1 MDWSRG
7 SRIGALLGAAALCAV
22 VAIPAAS
29 REPRAH
35 GRERLA
41 QYRLPAETIA
51 RYAALA
57 AGSVS
62 DDSTRLNSM
71 FADRSPWV
79 GPEHRAGVGRN
90 PYTLVLTVGGVA
102 RVTGDVH
109 SQWQAGWEVYESA
122 DASREVLMAVSGLAR
137 KRAAAGQRL
146 TLTASSPPVSFRGER
161 KVAPMLGLVQS
172 RNLDI
177 DDVRLEVWSGTAPLP
192 WPVEAASLLAP
203 LGVAAAGMWGVWGM
217 ANRRRLAARSAPE
230 ISPVAK
236 GPGGTVIADD
246 PGAHR
251 RAVEVTDP
259 PPAPTRDHELRVFES
274 LHQVL
279 RVGLAVETVLDAAR
293 ERKPRKGKKRSA
305 DAP

>member
-1 MDWSRG
+1 MAWSRG

-22 VAIPAAS
+22 AAMPAAS

-41 QYRLPAETIA
+41 QYQLPNEMIA

-57 AGSVS
+57 AGAVS

-90 PYTLVLTVGGVA
+90 PYTLVLTVSGVA
-102 RVTGDVH
+102 RSAGDVH

-192 WPVEAASLLAP
+192 WYGELASLLAL
-203 LGVAAAGMWGVWGM
+203 LGLAAAGIWGAREVV
-217 ANRRRLAARSAPE
+217 NRQRVAARSAPDM
-230 ISPVAK
+230 AH
-236 GPGGTVIADD
+236 GTEGTADAAIADD
-246 PGAHR
+246 QGGHG
-251 RAVEVTDP
+251 RAVEVAEP
-259 PPAPTRDHELRVFES
+259 PQAPTRDHELRVFES

-279 RVGLAVETVLDAAR
+279 RVGLDVQTVLDEAR
-293 ERKPRKGKKRSA
+293 MRKHRKTKKRGA